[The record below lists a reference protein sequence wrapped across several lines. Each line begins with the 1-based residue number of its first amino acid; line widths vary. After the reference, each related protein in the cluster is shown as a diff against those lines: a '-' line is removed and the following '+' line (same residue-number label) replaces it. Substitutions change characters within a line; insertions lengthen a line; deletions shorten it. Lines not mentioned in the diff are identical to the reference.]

1 MDRQKRS
8 ESTQADE
15 FIGVLSVRNA
25 SLDYQEPLKGTF
37 VKGRSGLCFELSE
50 KHGGQEIKLPLWKSS
65 DPEARAKYE
74 PLFSFLEEKK
84 LSVVLYGRHLRKHE
98 VYAIYTLE
106 LNEENRSPF
115 SPSAQFSPDFLRTVV
130 ERLKISNVCSSS
142 QDLCES
148 EASFN
153 KPEELRAYY
162 AICKSMFP
170 AWVSRAIRKDLNRLS
185 SFGSS
190 SDSVKHAQKAL
201 RYLFTI
207 NWEKPKLK
215 VLSVEEARETLDK
228 MFYGLEEVKS
238 RILEIVA
245 QINHTGEL
253 PLWGVLLN
261 GPAGTGK
268 TSIAKAVAK
277 LLGMPVIPIDAS
289 SIGNE
294 AEELAGSSRIYSNAQ
309 PGIILEKMMQAKSSS
324 GLLLINEID
333 KATTQG
339 REGAR
344 GSADTLLTLLDRQG
358 FYENFLEESIPT
370 DGLFAM
376 ATCNDITKISKPLR
390 DRFLVINI
398 PGYSSEE
405 KTVIW
410 KDYVLPKVMDRLRLK
425 REQLNFTPE
434 AADEL
439 IRNYAVE
446 PGARDLEKYSER
458 FADALCPM
466 LNKNGD
472 DYCHTFT
479 LEEVRKL
486 LGPGRTVRRTFAMN
500 PGEINAAFSFQGTAH
515 FFLIEAAITAGRGK
529 LRVLGPVP
537 GLQREY
543 IRAAYECI
551 RNTAACDLS
560 DKDVTVFV
568 PQPLPE
574 TEENLVGCAA
584 YAAIFSLIM
593 HTELE
598 IRDIAFLGG
607 VDLNGNLYFDSTDI
621 RPLLKAVKEAKIKT
635 LYVPLG
641 VSELVRQF
649 AGEEDAIT
657 VVEAHN
663 AELLL
668 AMAMTANRHK

>member
-148 EASFN
+148 EASF
-153 KPEELRAYY
+153 
-162 AICKSMFP
+162 
-170 AWVSRAIRKDLNRLS
+170 
-185 SFGSS
+185 
-190 SDSVKHAQKAL
+190 
-201 RYLFTI
+201 YLFTI

-309 PGIILEKMMQAKSSS
+309 PGIILEKMMQAKSCS